1 MSTIFALGVIALG
14 LAGMTAFVV
23 VLIGVRHEDRRMR
36 LPVDP
41 DTHSATF
48 ARRVIGVHV
57 RDNRPGA
64 NDADGGG
71 VSFAVTGGACRPAA
85 IATTRPVRVVRTAL

>member
-23 VLIGVRHEDRRMR
+23 VLIGVRQEDRRMR
-36 LPVDP
+36 LSVNPNTP
-41 DTHSATF
+41 SATF

-64 NDADGGG
+64 NDGAG
-71 VSFAVTGGACRPAA
+71 VSFAATGGACRSAA
-85 IATTRPVRVVRTAL
+85 TATTRPVRVVRTTL